1 MKVLL
6 VDDDVFLRE
15 MYVTKFTE
23 RGDIAHSASSGQAA
37 LDILA
42 TGAMFDVIVLDM
54 VMPQMTG
61 VELLQE
67 IKSKYPHQRCIVL
80 SNQSESFDREAA
92 ESAGAIGYIV
102 KADMVPSEVVERVH
116 AILEEIAVTL

>member
-6 VDDDVFLRE
+6 VDDDAFLRE

-23 RGDIAHSASSGQAA
+23 RGDIAQSAPGGQAA
-37 LDILA
+37 LDMLA
-42 TGAMFDVIVLDM
+42 TGAMFDVVVLDM

-61 VELLQE
+61 LELLQA
-67 IKSKYPHQRCIVL
+67 IKATYPRQRCIVL

-92 ESAGAIGYIV
+92 ESSGAIGYIV